1 MRQGFIK
8 VAALTPKVTVA
19 DTQANRK
26 EICRL
31 MDEAEAKGAKIL
43 VFPELCIT
51 GYTCGDLFYQQVL
64 LREAKKELLAIA
76 KYTQRK
82 DYLAFVGLPLEYNGK
97 LYNVAAAVTQ
107 GKVLGL
113 VPKTHIPNYNEFYE
127 RRHFAPG
134 MKQPVPVALDEDTVV
149 PMGTRVLFQCRQM
162 PELKI
167 GAEICEDVW
176 APNPPGV
183 EHALAGATLLVN
195 LSASDETTGKD
206 MYRKSL
212 VTGQS
217 GRLICGYV
225 YCSAGDGESTQDV
238 VYSGHNLIAENGTLL
253 AESRRF
259 CNESIYTE
267 LDMVRLN
274 EERRRMSTFMTSDES
289 YINVEFSL
297 KEEKTELTRFVDPA
311 PFVPG
316 NKADREKRCEE
327 IFMIQAMGLKKRLEH
342 THAATAVVGISGGLD
357 STLALL
363 VMVKAFDLIGKDHK
377 DIVAVTMP
385 GFGTTDRTYD
395 NAVSL
400 IKSLGATFREVSIVD
415 SVRVHFKDIG
425 QDEAVHDVTYENGQ
439 ARERTQILMDI
450 ANKSGGMVI
459 GTGDMSELALGW
471 ATYNGDHMSMYGVN
485 ASVPKTLV
493 RHLVC
498 YYADT
503 CADETLQKVLYDV
516 LDTPVSPELLPP
528 EDGKI
533 SQKTEDIVG
542 PYELHDFFLYYIL
555 RFGCTPKK
563 IYRLAN
569 YAFAGT
575 YDTETIQKWLK
586 TFYRRFF
593 SQQFKRSCLPDGP
606 KVGTVAVSPRGD
618 LRMQSDASARIWME
632 ELEHLDDEEQSKSQ
646 GILGG
651 SWEEFAARMK
661 AGE

>member
-289 YINVEFSL
+289 YINVESSL

-618 LRMQSDASARIWME
+618 LRMPSDASARIWME

>member
-311 PFVPG
+311 PFVPE

-618 LRMQSDASARIWME
+618 LRMPSDASARIWME

>member
-97 LYNVAAAVTQ
+97 LYNVAAAVTL

-183 EHALAGATLLVN
+183 DHALAGATLLVN

-618 LRMQSDASARIWME
+618 LRMPSDASARIWME

>member
-206 MYRKSL
+206 RYRKSL

-618 LRMQSDASARIWME
+618 LRMPSDASARIWME

>member
-183 EHALAGATLLVN
+183 DHALAGATLLVN

-618 LRMQSDASARIWME
+618 LRMPSDASARIWME

>member
-1 MRQGFIK
+1 MRHGFIK

-267 LDMVRLN
+267 LDMIRLN

-618 LRMQSDASARIWME
+618 LRMPSDASARVWME

>member
-516 LDTPVSPELLPP
+516 LNTPVSPELLPP

-618 LRMQSDASARIWME
+618 LRMPSDASARVWME

>member
-206 MYRKSL
+206 RYRKNL

-618 LRMQSDASARIWME
+618 LRMPSDASARIWME

>member
-311 PFVPG
+311 PFVPR

-618 LRMQSDASARIWME
+618 LRMPSDASARIWME
-632 ELEHLDDEEQSKSQ
+632 ELEHLDDEEQSKPQ

>member
-267 LDMVRLN
+267 LDMIRLN

-618 LRMQSDASARIWME
+618 LRMPSDASARVWME
-632 ELEHLDDEEQSKSQ
+632 ELEHLDEEQSKSQ

>member
-19 DTQANRK
+19 DTQANRE

-206 MYRKSL
+206 RYRKSL

-425 QDEAVHDVTYENGQ
+425 QNEAVHDVTYENGQ

-493 RHLVC
+493 RHLVH

-503 CADETLQKVLYDV
+503 CGDETLRNVLYDV

-563 IYRLAN
+563 IDRLAN

-618 LRMQSDASARIWME
+618 LRMPSDASARIWME
-632 ELEHLDDEEQSKSQ
+632 ELEHLDDEEQTKSQ

>member
-267 LDMVRLN
+267 LDVVRLN

-311 PFVPG
+311 PFVPE

-618 LRMQSDASARIWME
+618 LRMPSDASARIWME

>member
-450 ANKSGGMVI
+450 AKKSGGMVI

-618 LRMQSDASARIWME
+618 LRMPSDASARIWME